1 MDRISSSTLRLVV
14 IALGGCAVVGGWM
27 GLSDSLRRSAPAWDQ
42 HGVAGGPT
50 PTAGSVPEAVAF
62 DPKAVEKAPPTQ
74 APPPV
79 KAETKVEIVPEP
91 ADPAVAAATP
101 PGATPPAK
109 TPPGTP
115 KATPKAAPKGDPIA
129 DVIQEKTAPAPK
141 AEPPPEVPF

>member
-42 HGVAGGPT
+42 RGVSGGPVAS
-50 PTAGSVPEAVAF
+50 PAGPPEAVAF
-62 DPKAVEKAPPTQ
+62 DPKAVEKPTPTQ

-79 KAETKVEIVPEP
+79 KAETKVEIIPEP
-91 ADPAVAAATP
+91 ADPALAGAP
-101 PGATPPAK
+101 SSATPPAK
-109 TPPGTP
+109 TPPGAP